1 MLLLKEQLAGSYEWP
16 AEREGL
22 RFDNVATRRLFNR
35 WNGYQTLFVI
45 NVFLMEAGLVPA
57 QYGKKVEEILLNKL
71 PLDAMS
77 EKKVV
82 AWLNE
87 QAKGI
92 IF

>member
-1 MLLLKEQLAGSYEWP
+1 MIFLKEHLAGSYEWP
-16 AEREGL
+16 IEREGL
-22 RFDNVATRRLFNR
+22 RFDNIATRRLFNR

-45 NVFLMEAGLVPA
+45 NVFLMQAGLVPE
-57 QYGKKVEEILLNKL
+57 QYGKKAEEMLLTKL
-71 PLDAMS
+71 PLNAMS

-87 QAKGI
+87 QAQGI